1 MKTEVLMFKADG
13 WCTSCHKLAP
23 TFREI
28 AKELQSDNF
37 VFKEVEV
44 EDDDGVDLS
53 TKYQVRN
60 VPTILV
66 IKKDRVV
73 ERITG
78 TRTKNELK
86 GLIEKWK

>member
-1 MKTEVLMFKADG
+1 MKTEVLKFGAS
-13 WCTSCHKLAP
+13 WCHGCIQMSP
-23 TFREI
+23 IFREI
-28 AKELQSDNF
+28 SKEMQSDNF
-37 VFKEVEV
+37 VFKDIDVE
-44 EDDDGVDLS
+44 EDEGVDLS

-60 VPTILV
+60 VPTILI
-66 IKKDRVV
+66 IKNNRVV

>member
-1 MKTEVLMFKADG
+1 MKTEVLKFGALWCKSCIQMSPIFK
-13 WCTSCHKLAP
+13 
-23 TFREI
+23 EI
-28 AKELQSDNF
+28 SNEMQSDDLA
-37 VFKEVEV
+37 FKEVDV
-44 EDDDGVDLS
+44 EEDEGVDLS

-86 GLIEKWK
+86 EIIEKWK

>member
-1 MKTEVLMFKADG
+1 MKTEVFFFKAEA
-13 WCTSCHKLAP
+13 WCVSCHKFAP
-23 TFREI
+23 TFREV
-28 AKELQSDNF
+28 AKEMQSDNL
-37 VFKEVEV
+37 VFREIDVE
-44 EDDDGVDLS
+44 EDEGVDLS

-60 VPTILV
+60 VPTILI

-86 GLIEKWK
+86 EIIEKWK